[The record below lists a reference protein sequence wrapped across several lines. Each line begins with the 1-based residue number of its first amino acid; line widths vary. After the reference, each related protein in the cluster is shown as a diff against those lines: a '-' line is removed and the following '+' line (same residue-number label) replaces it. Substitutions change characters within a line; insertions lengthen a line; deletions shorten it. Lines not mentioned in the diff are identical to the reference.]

1 MDRDTARTAV
11 RIAIQAELSHRGWN
25 ITQLRDETGIDNGTL
40 GDFLSGQRWPQLRTL
55 GRIEKAVEWPPGTIA
70 TMLAGGPSPTVG
82 APADDA
88 EHEELLYRR
97 PEGLSDQEWERIK
110 IEAGR
115 FIEWQI
121 DKAAQ
126 ER

>member
-1 MDRDTARTAV
+1 MMDREAARTAV
-11 RIAIQAELSHRGWN
+11 RVAIQAELGHRGWN

-40 GDFLSGQRWPQLRTL
+40 GDFLNGQRWPQIKTL

-70 TMLAGGPSPTVG
+70 SMLAGGPPPVVG
-82 APADDA
+82 GQPEDV
-88 EHEELLYRR
+88 EELLYRR

-110 IEAGR
+110 AKAGR
-115 FIEWQI
+115 YIEWEIEQ
-121 DKAAQ
+121 AAQ